1 MRKEPPKPPAP
12 EKRPQPGRLRAI
24 FLAVLVHIAFFAFI
38 VFGVTWQSRPT
49 EPVQAELWDKLPPA
63 KTATRAAKTQPAP
76 EPPKAEPPKPEPP
89 KPEPPKPEPPKPEP
103 PKPEPPKPEPPKPAP
118 PPKAEV
124 KPEPPKPD
132 PAAIAEKLERE
143 KRAQEKRERLEREKQ
158 ELARKEQEKAKKER
172 EEKAKR
178 EKEEAA
184 RKKLEQEELAKKKRE
199 QEELARQQE
208 EKRRAEEQ
216 ARAEAAQ
223 ARQSE
228 VDRWVQGIKAKIRG
242 RANIPDTVTGRPA
255 PIFLIRVL
263 PGGEVLDITLVKPS
277 GNRAYDD
284 AIQRA
289 IRSASPLPV
298 PPASSELFPQFR
310 ELRLQF
316 EHER

>member
-1 MRKEPPKPPAP
+1 VRKAPPKPPSP

-24 FLAVLVHIAFFAFI
+24 FLAVLVHVAFFAFI
-38 VFGVTWQSRPT
+38 IFGVTWQSRPT

-63 KTATRAAKTQPAP
+63 KNSTPAAKSAP
-76 EPPKAEPPKPEPP
+76 KQEPPKPEPP

-103 PKPEPPKPEPPKPAP
+103 PKPEPPKPEPPKPQP

-124 KPEPPKPD
+124 KPEPPRPD

-158 ELARKEQEKAKKER
+158 ELAKKEQEKAKKER
-172 EEKAKR
+172 EDKAKR

-184 RKKLEQEELAKKKRE
+184 KKKLEQEEAAKKKRE

-216 ARAEAAQ
+216 ARAEAVQ

-228 VDRWVQGIKAKIRG
+228 IDRYIEGIKNRIRS
-242 RANIPDTVTGRPA
+242 RANIPDSVTGHPEAQFR
-255 PIFLIRVL
+255 IRLL
-263 PGGEVLDITLVKPS
+263 PGGDLLDVELTRSS
-277 GNRAYDD
+277 GNRAYDA
-284 AIQRA
+284 AIERA
-289 IRSASPLPV
+289 IRSAQKFDI
-298 PPASSELFPQFR
+298 PPPTSELFPRFR
-310 ELRLQF
+310 ELTLNLR
-316 EHER
+316 HER

>member
-1 MRKEPPKPPAP
+1 VRKAPPKPPSP

-24 FLAVLVHIAFFAFI
+24 FLAVLVHVAFFAFI
-38 VFGVTWQSRPT
+38 IFGVTWQSRPT

-63 KTATRAAKTQPAP
+63 KNSTPAAKSAP
-76 EPPKAEPPKPEPP
+76 KQEPPKPEPP

-103 PKPEPPKPEPPKPAP
+103 PRPEPPKPEPPKPQP

-124 KPEPPKPD
+124 KPEPPRPD

-158 ELARKEQEKAKKER
+158 ELAKKEQEKAKKER
-172 EEKAKR
+172 EDKAKR

-184 RKKLEQEELAKKKRE
+184 KKKLEQEEAAKKKRE

-216 ARAEAAQ
+216 ARAEAVQ

-228 VDRWVQGIKAKIRG
+228 IDRYIEGIKNRIRS
-242 RANIPDTVTGRPA
+242 RANIPDSVTGHPEAQFR
-255 PIFLIRVL
+255 IRLL
-263 PGGEVLDITLVKPS
+263 PGGDLLDVELTRSS
-277 GNRAYDD
+277 GNRAYDA
-284 AIQRA
+284 AIERA
-289 IRSASPLPV
+289 IRSAQKFDI
-298 PPASSELFPQFR
+298 PPPTSELFPRFR
-310 ELRLQF
+310 ELTLNLR
-316 EHER
+316 HER

>member
-1 MRKEPPKPPAP
+1 VRKAPPKPPSA

-24 FLAVLVHIAFFAFI
+24 FLAVLVHVAFFAFI
-38 VFGVTWQSRPT
+38 IFGVTWQSRPT

-63 KTATRAAKTQPAP
+63 KNSTPAAKSAP
-76 EPPKAEPPKPEPP
+76 KQEPPKPEPP

-103 PKPEPPKPEPPKPAP
+103 PKPEPPKPEPPRPQP

-124 KPEPPKPD
+124 KPEPPRPD

-158 ELARKEQEKAKKER
+158 ELAKKEQEKAKKER
-172 EEKAKR
+172 EDKAKR

-184 RKKLEQEELAKKKRE
+184 KKKLEQEEAAKKKRE

-216 ARAEAAQ
+216 ARAEAVQ

-228 VDRWVQGIKAKIRG
+228 IDRYIEGIKNRIRS
-242 RANIPDTVTGRPA
+242 RANIPDSVTGHPEAQFR
-255 PIFLIRVL
+255 IRLL
-263 PGGEVLDITLVKPS
+263 PGGDLLDVELTRSS
-277 GNRAYDD
+277 GNRAYDA
-284 AIQRA
+284 AIERA
-289 IRSASPLPV
+289 IRSAQKFDI
-298 PPASSELFPQFR
+298 PPPTSELFPRFR
-310 ELRLQF
+310 ELTLNLR
-316 EHER
+316 HER

>member
-1 MRKEPPKPPAP
+1 VRKAPPKPTSP

-24 FLAVLVHIAFFAFI
+24 FLAVLVHVAFFAFI
-38 VFGVTWQSRPT
+38 IFGVTWQSRPT

-63 KTATRAAKTQPAP
+63 KNSTPAAKSAP
-76 EPPKAEPPKPEPP
+76 KQEPPKPEPP

-103 PKPEPPKPEPPKPAP
+103 PKPEPPKPEPPRTQP

-124 KPEPPKPD
+124 KPEPPRPD

-158 ELARKEQEKAKKER
+158 ELAKKER
-172 EEKAKR
+172 EDKAKR

-184 RKKLEQEELAKKKRE
+184 KKKLEQEEAAKKKRE

-216 ARAEAAQ
+216 ARAEAVQ

-228 VDRWVQGIKAKIRG
+228 IDRYIEGIKNRIRS
-242 RANIPDTVTGRPA
+242 RANIPDSVTGHPEAQFR
-255 PIFLIRVL
+255 IRLL
-263 PGGEVLDITLVKPS
+263 PGGDLLDVELTRSS
-277 GNRAYDD
+277 GNRAYDA
-284 AIQRA
+284 AIERA
-289 IRSASPLPV
+289 IRSAQKFDI
-298 PPASSELFPQFR
+298 PPPTSELFPRFR
-310 ELRLQF
+310 ELTLNLR
-316 EHER
+316 HER

>member
-1 MRKEPPKPPAP
+1 VRKAPPKPTSP

-24 FLAVLVHIAFFAFI
+24 FLAVLVHVAFFAFI
-38 VFGVTWQSRPT
+38 IFGVTWQSRPT

-63 KTATRAAKTQPAP
+63 KNSTPAAKSAP
-76 EPPKAEPPKPEPP
+76 KQEPPKPEPP

-103 PKPEPPKPEPPKPAP
+103 PKPEPPKPEPPKPQP

-124 KPEPPKPD
+124 KPEPPRPD

-158 ELARKEQEKAKKER
+158 ELAKKEQEKAKKER
-172 EEKAKR
+172 EDKAKR

-184 RKKLEQEELAKKKRE
+184 KKKLEQEEAAKKKRE

-216 ARAEAAQ
+216 ARAEAVQ

-228 VDRWVQGIKAKIRG
+228 IDRYIEGIKNRIRS
-242 RANIPDTVTGRPA
+242 RANIPDSVTGHPEAQFR
-255 PIFLIRVL
+255 IRLL
-263 PGGEVLDITLVKPS
+263 PGGDLLDVELTRSS
-277 GNRAYDD
+277 GNRAYDA
-284 AIQRA
+284 AIERA
-289 IRSASPLPV
+289 IRSAQKFDI
-298 PPASSELFPQFR
+298 PPPTSELFPRFR
-310 ELRLQF
+310 ELTLNLR
-316 EHER
+316 HER